1 MPEQPR
7 RDLFMEMRELTKS
20 VLTLPWAISMF
31 GVQQIANLAAPPST
45 GRMAGAAKAFDAVSD
60 ATSQQLDGWLK
71 QTYNVGNGVQRTIVD
86 LLMLRPPEFDS
97 SALMRMA
104 AEMQSGP
111 MFQAVVKYGMPPVGW
126 LDSFL
131 VARKDAP
138 AVVQEFE
145 NKLHIITLV
154 TQVHSQLGLHGDH
167 VEPVPVLVEKA
178 SVLETFPRLW
188 AVEGLGNYIG
198 DHALAAAGSTPVSGL
213 LTNPSVATL
222 PPWTMTMLHAGI
234 GMSFAKH
241 VLKRLEP
248 TSEAEIVKGAI
259 IEFASLCRNSSR
271 PGYTGCALESL
282 GLATRT
288 LYPNVVRL
296 IDEHIPAVEPGLQ
309 GYFWHGVGRAMYFEP
324 MNMLPSVNAP
334 WRAIRRLNQEAPH
347 DLAKRNILSGLAW
360 ALTVVNMRN
369 PIVME
374 TFLRHHGDVASQNDA
389 FTNGVTSSLLMRY
402 DTTREDAWIKPF
414 MHFEPK
420 ANEGNVADLWRTL
433 ITKPCEDAIQR
444 QYPAMAEAH
453 QLEQLFH
460 YRSAS

>member
-1 MPEQPR
+1 MI
-7 RDLFMEMRELTKS
+7 DIRELTKS

-31 GVQQIANLAAPPST
+31 GVQQVANLVAPPST

-60 ATSQQLDGWLK
+60 VTAQQLDGWLK
-71 QTYNVGNGVQRTIVD
+71 QTYQVGNGVQRTLVD
-86 LLMLRPPEFDS
+86 LMMLRTPEFDS

-138 AVVQEFE
+138 AVAQEFA
-145 NKLHIITLV
+145 NKLNIITLV
-154 TQVHSQLGLHGDH
+154 TQVHSQLGLHGVH
-167 VEPVPVLVEKA
+167 VEPLSTLVEKA
-178 SVLETFPRLW
+178 AVLETFPRLW

-198 DHALAAAGSTPVSGL
+198 DKALANSGGSPVVGL
-213 LTNPSVATL
+213 LTDANAASL

-241 VLKRLEP
+241 VLKRIEP
-248 TSEAEIVKGAI
+248 TTAPEDVRSAIAEFVT
-259 IEFASLCRNSSR
+259 LCKNSSR
-271 PGYTGCALESL
+271 RGYTGAALESL

-288 LYPNVVRL
+288 LYPNVLRV
-296 IDEHIPAVEPGLQ
+296 IDEHIPVVEPDLQ

-334 WRAIRRLNQEAPH
+334 WRAIRRLDQEAPH
-347 DLAKRNILSGLAW
+347 DLARKNILSGLSW

-389 FTNGVTSSLLMRY
+389 FTNGVTSSMLMRY
-402 DTTREDAWIKPF
+402 DTTRDGAWRKPF
-414 MHFEPK
+414 INYEPRDESVK
-420 ANEGNVADLWRTL
+420 GAWRTL
-433 ITKPCEDAIQR
+433 ITGPCDDAIER
-444 QYPAMAEAH
+444 QYPRLVDNQ

-460 YRSAS
+460 YRAPK